1 MLKYVVVRTALDSEA
16 PILFPSTLRHC
27 DMVPSGAEPVSAGF
41 ALLYEDSLVIPAIGS
56 DTLGLDPR
64 HQDFDLLR
72 STFGLGSSAAAVP
85 SGTGGPVGSGR
96 PAHPAQSN

>member
-16 PILFPSTLRHC
+16 PILFPPTLRHC
-27 DMVPSGAEPVSAGF
+27 DMVPSGAKPVSAGF
-41 ALLYEDSLVIPAIGS
+41 ALLYEDSMVIPAVGS